1 MTSAALAASGDV
13 VLAHHALVVAVP
25 AFVPALVIVGA
36 AIWVARRDRRAEA
49 AEQAASVPSGTRPEG
64 DR

>member
-36 AIWVARRDRRAEA
+36 VIWVARRDRRAEA
-49 AEQAASVPSGTRPEG
+49 AEQAA
-64 DR
+64 

>member
-1 MTSAALAASGDV
+1 MTSAALAGGGDV
-13 VLAHHALVVAVP
+13 VMAHHPLMAAVP

-36 AIWVARRDRRAEA
+36 IIWVARRDRRAEA
-49 AEQAASVPSGTRPEG
+49 AEQEASVQSGTRPEG